1 MTTSSPT
8 PQRLYLMQLASVTI
22 PLGEGRMLPMVLVCY
37 LVEMSDGTRVLID
50 TGLAPD
56 DEAQRPHAS
65 EESKNVL
72 GQLGD
77 LGLTPAD
84 IDIVIATHF
93 DRDHVGFHEFFPNAE
108 FIVQRHQ
115 YELAQEG
122 HPRFIQSRS
131 HWGDTNLR
139 YRLVDGDT
147 ELFHGLTLIE
157 TSGHAP
163 GHQSVL
169 VKLPHTGT
177 VLLAIDAVAQGSQ
190 FNVERVAS
198 QVDDNQ
204 EQLRASTQ
212 KLLDIAAREHVAFT
226 VFGHDGGQWRTL
238 KIAPEYYD

>member
-8 PQRLYLMQLASVTI
+8 PQRLYLMQLARATV
-22 PLGEGRMLPMVLVCY
+22 PLGEGRVLPMVLVCY
-37 LVEMSDGTRVLID
+37 LVEMSDGTRILID
-50 TGLAPD
+50 TGMA
-56 DEAQRPHAS
+56 DEGVANLPYPPEDA
-65 EESKNVL
+65 KNVL
-72 GQLGD
+72 EQLAD
-77 LGLTPAD
+77 LNLTSDD

-93 DRDHVGFHEFFPNAE
+93 DPDHVGFHEAFPKAE
-108 FIVQRHQ
+108 FIVQRQH
-115 YELAQEG
+115 YELAREG
-122 HPRFIQSRS
+122 HPRFLNSRP
-131 HWGDTNLR
+131 HWDHTALK
-139 YRLVDGDT
+139 YRTVEGDT
-147 ELFHGLTLIE
+147 EILPGLTLIE